1 MRTRIDSYSRRL
13 VLVVSVN
20 CCAVTVVRT
29 GNHDVQ
35 STVVSVKGLRKSYG
49 NIRAIDG
56 VSFEVEKGE
65 VFALLGPNGAGKTTS
80 IEILE
85 GFLRRDQ
92 GTVDVLGVDPGDRR
106 TQRWLRTQIGI
117 VLQELAVEPYFTVRQ
132 VLERNA
138 GFFPSPRPVD
148 EVIEL
153 VGLSE
158 KRNAKVKTLSGG
170 QQRRLDVGLG
180 IIGNPAL
187 LFLDEP
193 TTGLDP
199 AARRT
204 TWELIRALSSEGATV
219 VMSSHYMD
227 EVEALA
233 QRVAVLSG
241 GRIVATGS
249 PTSIGGRDQS
259 EVTIRFRLP
268 EGMTPAEMPVT
279 VSALDGELV
288 EIRTRDELHVLARV
302 VNWALEH
309 DVALVG
315 LSVTR
320 VTLEDIYLGLT
331 GQTNEEIDR
340 AS

>member
-1 MRTRIDSYSRRL
+1 MS
-13 VLVVSVN
+13 VVSV
-20 CCAVTVVRT
+20 
-29 GNHDVQ
+29 D
-35 STVVSVKGLRKSYG
+35 GLLKSYG
-49 NIRAIDG
+49 PVRAVDD
-56 VSFEVEKGE
+56 VSFSVERGE

-85 GFLRRDQ
+85 GFVKRDR
-92 GTVDVLGVDPGDRR
+92 GTVEVLGVDPGDRSR
-106 TQRWLRTQIGI
+106 QRWLRTQIGI

-148 EVIEL
+148 QVIEL
-153 VGLSE
+153 VGLTE
-158 KRNAKVKTLSGG
+158 KRDAKVRTLSGG

-204 TWELIRALSSEGATV
+204 TWDLIRALSSEGATV

-241 GRIVATGS
+241 GHIVATG
-249 PTSIGGRDQS
+249 PPASIGGRDQS

-268 EGMTPAEMPVT
+268 EDVSPAELPVAA
-279 VSALDGELV
+279 SKLDQKLV
-288 EIRTRDELHVLARV
+288 EIRTDDEIRVLARI
-302 VNWALEH
+302 VNWAL
-309 DVALVG
+309 DKDIALVG

-331 GQTNEEIDR
+331 GRDIDETEE
-340 AS
+340 ASR